1 MGSYEKN
8 IRFTKMHGAG
18 NDYIYIDA
26 LSEVP
31 ENLPLLSR
39 QISNRHYGVG
49 SDGLVAIM
57 HSETC
62 DFRMRMF
69 NSDGSEAQMCG
80 NASRCIGKYVYE
92 RGLTSKTEISL
103 ETLSGVKTLRLT
115 VDGGK
120 VVNVKVDMG
129 VPDLAPDNVPVR
141 KADKSPMIAEE
152 VRVGCHIYKVTA
164 VNVGNPHGVVFS
176 NEIDDDMVRH
186 DGPLL
191 EAADIWPE
199 KANIEFAVVE
209 SRDRIRMRVWERGS
223 GETLACGTGACA
235 AVVAAVANGLTGRR
249 VTVELPGG
257 GLDVEWNEAD
267 GHVWLSGGAEFIA
280 DGVFYPDVA
289 LARDEV

>member
-1 MGSYEKN
+1 
-8 IRFTKMHGAG
+8 MHGAG

-120 VVNVKVDMG
+120 VVNVK
-129 VPDLAPDNVPVR
+129 
-141 KADKSPMIAEE
+141 
-152 VRVGCHIYKVTA
+152 

-280 DGVFYPDVA
+280 DGVFYPGVA

>member
-80 NASRCIGKYVYE
+80 NASR
-92 RGLTSKTEISL
+92 
-103 ETLSGVKTLRLT
+103 
-115 VDGGK
+115 
-120 VVNVKVDMG
+120 
-129 VPDLAPDNVPVR
+129 
-141 KADKSPMIAEE
+141 
-152 VRVGCHIYKVTA
+152 
-164 VNVGNPHGVVFS
+164 
-176 NEIDDDMVRH
+176 
-186 DGPLL
+186 
-191 EAADIWPE
+191 
-199 KANIEFAVVE
+199 
-209 SRDRIRMRVWERGS
+209 
-223 GETLACGTGACA
+223 
-235 AVVAAVANGLTGRR
+235 
-249 VTVELPGG
+249 
-257 GLDVEWNEAD
+257 
-267 GHVWLSGGAEFIA
+267 
-280 DGVFYPDVA
+280 
-289 LARDEV
+289 